1 MSSEGEAVPADT
13 AGAEAVPGAERPRF
27 DLATVDP
34 RLPAMVAPFR
44 RFAVPIGIAVLAV
57 AAAYNMRY
65 GSSRFGTIDF
75 RSFYQAG
82 LDIRSG
88 TDPYI
93 PAINFIHAYIPAGNG
108 TYWTTVAFVY
118 APFFA
123 LLMVPL
129 TFLSPYGALTTW
141 DVLNVVFLV
150 VAVYAALCCTGLRP
164 GWGMTLLLAAAAA
177 VTLPV
182 HREWDL
188 GQTDVLLMALL
199 CTALWAR
206 SAARAGLAGV
216 LLGAACA
223 IKPELLLLA
232 ALLLWRRDFRFAL
245 TTVGSALV
253 LGLAPFLLFGQR
265 AWSDFWT
272 AWGFW
277 ANQYVAF
284 IHNESPKG
292 VLARLFTI
300 NPAGRPLTVAPGAV
314 TLLWIVVVVVVL
326 GLTVAVSS
334 ARPLR
339 RDSLSLLEVGLA
351 VEAIMLVSPIT
362 ERPYFLFLL
371 VPLIGLFC
379 WVREEGVTD
388 RFVRRAA
395 LAGALGWVLLAGP
408 AEFAEYLFDPGITT
422 ASHAAPLFDLL
433 APVYMWV
440 TVAGFILQLLVV
452 TRIRGTR
459 VLPAVEQTL
468 RGAPSLVLAWVRDAA
483 GALGAGRRRG
493 SAPA

>member
-1 MSSEGEAVPADT
+1 VNGQGESAQGDP
-13 AGAEAVPGAERPRF
+13 AGADALTGPDHPRF

-34 RLPAMVAPFR
+34 RLPGMVAPFR
-44 RFAVPIGIAVLAV
+44 RFAVPIGLLVLA
-57 AAAYNMRY
+57 ACAAYVMRY
-65 GSSRFGTIDF
+65 GAPRFYWVDF
-75 RSFYQAG
+75 RSFYRAG
-82 LDIRSG
+82 LDIRAG
-88 TDPYI
+88 RDPYTA
-93 PAINFIHAYIPAGNG
+93 AIAFIHAYIPAGNG

-129 TFLSPYGALTTW
+129 SFLSPYGALTTW

-150 VAVYAALCCTGLRP
+150 VAIYAALRSTGLRP
-164 GWGMTLLLAAAAA
+164 RWGMLLLLAAAAA

-188 GQTDVLLMALL
+188 GQSDVLLMALL

-206 SAARAGLAGV
+206 SAGRAAVGGV

-223 IKPELLLLA
+223 IKPELLLLVP
-232 ALLLWRRDFRFAL
+232 LLLWRRDFRLAL
-245 TTVGSALV
+245 TTAASAVV
-253 LGLAPFLLFGQR
+253 LGLAPFLFLGQR

-284 IHNESPKG
+284 IHNEAPKG
-292 VLARLFTI
+292 VLARLFTV

-314 TLLWIVVVVVVL
+314 TVLWIVVVVIVL

-334 ARPLR
+334 TRPLR

-388 RFVRRAA
+388 RFIRRAA
-395 LAGALGWVLLAGP
+395 LAAVVGWVLLAGP

-422 ASHAAPLFDLL
+422 ASRAAPLFDLL

-440 TVAGFILQLLVV
+440 TVAGFVLQLLVV

-459 VLPAVEQTL
+459 VLPAVADTA
-468 RGAPSLVLAWVRDAA
+468 RGAPGLLLAWLHDAA
-483 GALGAGRRRG
+483 AALGGGRG
-493 SAPA
+493 SRSAAA

>member
-1 MSSEGEAVPADT
+1 MSGEGEVVAGEPA
-13 AGAEAVPGAERPRF
+13 ASGGAPGPDRPRF

-34 RLPAMVAPFR
+34 RLPGMVAPVR
-44 RFAVPIGIAVLAV
+44 RLAVPFGLLVLAV
-57 AAAYNMRY
+57 AAAYVMRY
-65 GSSRFGTIDF
+65 GAPRFGWVDF

-82 LDIRSG
+82 LDVRAG
-88 TDPYI
+88 RDPYLG
-93 PAINFIHAYIPAGNG
+93 AISFIHAYVPAGNG
-108 TYWTTVAFVY
+108 TYWTTVAYVY

-129 TFLSPYGALTTW
+129 TFLSHYAALTTW
-141 DVLNVVFLV
+141 DVLNVVLLV
-150 VAVYAALCCTGLRP
+150 VAVYAALRAAGLRP
-164 GWGMTLLLAAAAA
+164 GWGTLLLLAALSA

-188 GQTDVLLMALL
+188 GQTDVFLMALL

-206 SAARAGLAGV
+206 SAGRGLLGGL

-223 IKPELLLLA
+223 VKPELLLLA
-232 ALLLWRRDFRFAL
+232 LLLLWRRDFRFGLA
-245 TTVGSALV
+245 TVVSALV
-253 LGLAPFLLFGQR
+253 LGLAPFLLLGQR
-265 AWSDFWT
+265 AWSNFWT

-284 IHNESPKG
+284 VHNESPKG

-300 NPAGRPLTVAPGAV
+300 NPAGHPLVVAPSAV
-314 TLLWIVVVVVVL
+314 TALWLVVAVVVV
-326 GLTVAVSS
+326 GLTVAVTS

-351 VEAIMLVSPIT
+351 VEAIMLVSPLT

-371 VPLIGLFC
+371 VPLLGLFC
-379 WVREEGVTD
+379 WVREVGVTEP
-388 RFVRRAA
+388 FARRAA
-395 LAGALGWVLLAGP
+395 LAAVVGWVLLAGP

-433 APVYMWV
+433 APVYLWV
-440 TVAGFILQLLVV
+440 TVAGFVLQLMVV
-452 TRIRGTR
+452 TRVRGTR
-459 VLPAVEQTL
+459 VMPAVADTV
-468 RGAPSLVLAWVRDAA
+468 RGAPGLILDWLRDAA
-483 GALGAGRRRG
+483 AALGAGRRRR
-493 SAPA
+493 SAAA